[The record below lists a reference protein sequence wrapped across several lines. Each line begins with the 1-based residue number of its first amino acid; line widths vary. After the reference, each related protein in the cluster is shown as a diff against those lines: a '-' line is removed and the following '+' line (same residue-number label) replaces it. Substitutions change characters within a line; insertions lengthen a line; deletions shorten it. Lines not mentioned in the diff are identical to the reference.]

1 MKTLFALLMILG
13 LQYAATAQP
22 SHDAWN
28 ALLQKYVSASGKVNY
43 KMLKVDQAAL
53 NAYLN
58 VLAAETPQS
67 AWSRADKMAYW
78 INAYNAFTVKLIVDN
93 YPTSKITN
101 LDGGKPWDVKRIDL
115 GGKKYSLNQIENEI
129 LRPQF
134 KDARVHF
141 ALNCAAKS
149 CPPLYNRAFTA
160 ANLEKALTERTR
172 RFLADPNANTLGVE
186 RVSVSKIFEWYAADF
201 GKLPEFLSKYSSVA
215 VNANAAVDYR
225 EYDWGLNDF

>member
-1 MKTLFALLMILG
+1 MKSLIVLSLILG
-13 LQYAATAQP
+13 LHAATFAQP
-22 SHDAWN
+22 NHDAWN
-28 ALLQKYVSASGKVNY
+28 TLLQKYVTTSGKVNY
-43 KMLKVDQAAL
+43 KMLKADQTAL

-58 VLAAETPQS
+58 TLAAETPQTT
-67 AWSRADKMAYW
+67 WSRADKMAYW
-78 INAYNAFTVKLIVDN
+78 INAYNAFTVKLITDH
-93 YPTSKITN
+93 YPLTKITN
-101 LDGGKPWDVKRIDL
+101 LDSGKPWDVKRIEL

-129 LRPQF
+129 IRPQF
-134 KDARVHF
+134 KDPRIHF

-201 GKLPEFLSKYSSVA
+201 GKLPEFLSKYSNVA
-215 VNANAAVDYR
+215 VQANAAVDYR
-225 EYDWGLNDF
+225 EYDWRLNE

>member
-1 MKTLFALLMILG
+1 MKAIIALSLVLG
-13 LQYAATAQP
+13 LHAATFAQP

-28 ALLQKYVSASGKVNY
+28 TLLQKYVTTSGKVNY
-43 KMLKVDQAAL
+43 KMLKADQTAL

-58 VLAAETPQS
+58 TLAAETPQS
-67 AWSRADKMAYW
+67 TWSRAEKMAYW
-78 INAYNAFTVKLIVDN
+78 INAYNAFTVKLIIDH
-93 YPTSKITN
+93 YPLTKITN

-129 LRPQF
+129 IRPQF
-134 KDARVHF
+134 KDARIHF

-201 GKLPEFLSKYSSVA
+201 GKLPEFLSKYSNVA
-215 VNANAAVDYR
+215 VQGNAAVDYR
-225 EYDWGLNDF
+225 EYDWRLNE

>member
-1 MKTLFALLMILG
+1 MKSLIVLSLILG
-13 LQYAATAQP
+13 LHAATFAQP
-22 SHDAWN
+22 NHDAWN
-28 ALLQKYVSASGKVNY
+28 TLLQKYVTTSGKVNY
-43 KMLKVDQAAL
+43 KMLKADQTAL

-58 VLAAETPQS
+58 TLAAETPQTT
-67 AWSRADKMAYW
+67 WSRADKMAYW
-78 INAYNAFTVKLIVDN
+78 INAYNAFTVKLITDH
-93 YPTSKITN
+93 YPLTKITN
-101 LDGGKPWDVKRIDL
+101 LDGGKPWDVKRIEL

-129 LRPQF
+129 IRPQF
-134 KDARVHF
+134 KDPRIHF

-201 GKLPEFLSKYSSVA
+201 GKLPEFLSKYSNVA
-215 VNANAAVDYR
+215 VQANAAVDYR
-225 EYDWGLNDF
+225 EYDWRLNE

>member
-1 MKTLFALLMILG
+1 MKSLIVLSLILG
-13 LQYAATAQP
+13 LHAATFAQP
-22 SHDAWN
+22 NHDAWN
-28 ALLQKYVSASGKVNY
+28 TLLQKYVTTSGKVNY
-43 KMLKVDQAAL
+43 KMLKADQTAL

-58 VLAAETPQS
+58 TLAAETPQS
-67 AWSRADKMAYW
+67 TWSRAEKMAYW
-78 INAYNAFTVKLIVDN
+78 INAYNAFTVKLIIDH
-93 YPTSKITN
+93 YPLTKITN

-129 LRPQF
+129 IRPQF
-134 KDARVHF
+134 KDPRIHF

-201 GKLPEFLSKYSSVA
+201 GKLPEFLSKYSNVA
-215 VNANAAVDYR
+215 VQANAAVDYR
-225 EYDWGLNDF
+225 EYDWRLNE